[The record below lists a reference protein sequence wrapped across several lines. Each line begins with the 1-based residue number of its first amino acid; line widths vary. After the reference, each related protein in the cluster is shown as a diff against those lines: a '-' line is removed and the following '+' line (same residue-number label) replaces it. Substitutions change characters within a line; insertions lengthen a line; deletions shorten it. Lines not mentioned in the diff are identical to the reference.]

1 VSAAGPGAL
10 TAPRRP
16 AIRPARRDE
25 LARLGGLYAR
35 AGFSARLAGVVGFAR
50 ARLGGEVFVAD
61 LDGEL
66 VGVAAAAQFGASGWV
81 GGVAVTPERR
91 RAGLGGALTEAVVAH
106 LRDRQAATVQLLA
119 TELGRPVYE
128 RIGFAAEAEYVTLT
142 GPPGPGVGG
151 GVRWAPG
158 AGGVVPVPG
167 RAGEVREPVGAG
179 GMPAAGVRAGRPG
192 DRAAVLAL
200 DRLATGEDRRRL
212 LSTLWPAGGLV
223 AEEGALR
230 GYHLA
235 SPWRSGGAT
244 VAADAEAGLALLE
257 AVRRSGAEELSV
269 SLPAGNRAG
278 RLALE
283 ASGFQAR
290 SATTRMRL
298 GPPLP
303 WSPEAVFGAHN
314 LFWG

>member
-1 VSAAGPGAL
+1 VNAAVA
-10 TAPRRP
+10 AHRP
-16 AIRPARRDE
+16 AIRPARQEE
-25 LARLGGLYAR
+25 LSGLGSLYAR

-66 VGVAAAAQFGASGWV
+66 VGVAASAHFGASGWV

-106 LRDRQAATVQLLA
+106 LRDRRAGTVQLLA

-128 RIGFAAEAEYVTLT
+128 RLGFAAETEYRTLT
-142 GPPGPGVGG
+142 GPPSP
-151 GVRWAPG
+151 AG
-158 AGGVVPVPG
+158 A
-167 RAGEVREPVGAG
+167 AGT
-179 GMPAAGVRAGRPG
+179 PAAVVRAGRPG

-200 DRLATGEDRRRL
+200 DRQATGEDRGRL
-212 LSTLWPAGGLV
+212 LGALWPAGGMV
-223 AEEGALR
+223 AGGAGAPR
-230 GYHLA
+230 GFHLA

-244 VAADAEAGLALLE
+244 IATDPEAGLALLE
-257 AVRRSGAEELSV
+257 AVRRGGAEELSV
-269 SLPAGNRAG
+269 SVPAGNRTG
-278 RLALE
+278 LLALE
-283 ASGFQAR
+283 AAGFQRR
-290 SATTRMRL
+290 SVTTRMRL

-303 WSPEAVFGAHN
+303 WRPEAVFGAHN

>member
-1 VSAAGPGAL
+1 MTHEQPVPMVAGR
-10 TAPRRP
+10 RRP
-16 AIRPARRDE
+16 AIRPARQVE
-25 LARLGGLYAR
+25 LSRLGSLYAR

-66 VGVAAAAQFGASGWV
+66 VGVAAGAHFGASGWV

-106 LRDRQAATVQLLA
+106 LRGRRAGTVQLLA

-128 RIGFAAEAEYVTLT
+128 RLGFAAETEYRTLT
-142 GPPGPGVGG
+142 GPPAPAGPGLAARP
-151 GVRWAPG
+151 VR
-158 AGGVVPVPG
+158 VS
-167 RAGEVREPVGAG
+167 
-179 GMPAAGVRAGRPG
+179 AGRPG

-200 DRLATGEDRRRL
+200 DRQATGEDRGRL
-212 LSTLWPAGGLV
+212 LGALWPAGGMV
-223 AEEGALR
+223 AGGAGAPR
-230 GYHLA
+230 GFHLA

-244 VAADAEAGLALLE
+244 IATDPEAGLALLE
-257 AVRRSGAEELSV
+257 AVRRGGAEELSV
-269 SLPAGNRAG
+269 SVPAGNRTVL
-278 RLALE
+278 LALE
-283 ASGFQAR
+283 AAGFRER
-290 SATTRMRL
+290 SLTTRMRL

-303 WSPEAVFGAHN
+303 WRPEAVFGAHN

>member
-1 VSAAGPGAL
+1 VNAAVA
-10 TAPRRP
+10 AHRP
-16 AIRPARRDE
+16 AIRPARQEE
-25 LARLGGLYAR
+25 LTGLGSLYAR

-66 VGVAAAAQFGASGWV
+66 VGVAASAHFGASGWV

-106 LRDRQAATVQLLA
+106 LGDRRAGTVQLLA

-128 RIGFAAEAEYVTLT
+128 RLGFAAETEYRTLT
-142 GPPGPGVGG
+142 GPPSPAGAAGT
-151 GVRWAPG
+151 PG
-158 AGGVVPVPG
+158 AV
-167 RAGEVREPVGAG
+167 
-179 GMPAAGVRAGRPG
+179 VRAGRPG

-200 DRLATGEDRRRL
+200 DRQATGEDRGRL
-212 LSTLWPAGGLV
+212 LGALWPAGGRV
-223 AEEGALR
+223 AGGAGAPR
-230 GYHLA
+230 GFHLA

-244 VAADAEAGLALLE
+244 IATDPEAGLALLE
-257 AVRRSGAEELSV
+257 AVRRGGAEELSV
-269 SLPAGNRAG
+269 SVPAGNRTG
-278 RLALE
+278 LLALE
-283 ASGFQAR
+283 AAGFQER
-290 SATTRMRL
+290 SVTTRMRL

-303 WSPEAVFGAHN
+303 WRPEAVFGAHN